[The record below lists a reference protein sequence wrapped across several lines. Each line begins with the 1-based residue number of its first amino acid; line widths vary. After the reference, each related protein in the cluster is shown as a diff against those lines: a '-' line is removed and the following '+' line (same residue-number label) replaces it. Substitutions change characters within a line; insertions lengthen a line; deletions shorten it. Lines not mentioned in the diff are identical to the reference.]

1 MEFLRFG
8 SSIPGEY
15 WGCCACDIIQNF
27 NEDPD
32 TPASIQLVEGD
43 GGSTLGKFAGKTY
56 RDIFLQR
63 LVYGTFSADPARAKN
78 HAFIAI
84 LSAKQCNTAVGK
96 KWLRLLKAQ
105 GFEFVRSVNNSVWN
119 AKNYIFMMVRNV
131 GPNAIDDQFAPPPF
145 WEDLPSRVP
154 EARSYLYNGGTI
166 PGIEITTAI
175 KEAQKPLYD
184 ALPQGVFYTEEDLKK
199 EGIPITYAGVRS
211 TTSHYHGRFQIGY
224 PQQSA
229 AERERYQAAAK
240 TLMKPAENKPSAFP
254 QKAVMATPPVAQ
266 S

>member
-8 SSIPGEY
+8 SSIPGSY

-63 LVYGTFSADPARAKN
+63 LVYGTFSVDPARAKN

-84 LSAKQCNTAVGK
+84 LSAKQCNTAIGK
-96 KWLRLLKAQ
+96 KWLTLLKAQ

-131 GPNAIDDQFAPPPF
+131 GPNAIDDQFKPPAF
-145 WEDLPSRVP
+145 WQDLPSVVP
-154 EARSYLYNGGTI
+154 EPS
-166 PGIEITTAI
+166 IEPLVGAELTAAI
-175 KEAQKPLYD
+175 KEKQKPLYD
-184 ALPQGVFYTEEDLKK
+184 ALPQGVFYTEADLKK
-199 EGIPITYAGVRS
+199 EGIPITYAGIRS
-211 TTSHYHGRFQIGY
+211 TTSHYHGNFQIGY

-240 TLMKPAENKPSAFP
+240 ALMKPAEPKPSAFP
-254 QKAVMATPPVAQ
+254 QKAVMAASPIAQ